1 MLRALKALGLF
12 NLNSFS
18 STDRIG
24 VSGSSIVDSTIIVGK
39 RVIYFVV
46 ENCHIIFILFVEGN
60 VVSAVEYVSHV

>member
-24 VSGSSIVDSTIIVGK
+24 VSGSSIVDSTIIVDK

>member
-1 MLRALKALGLF
+1 MLRGLKALGLF